1 MSRTTL
7 VSGLTDMTPPL
18 IFEQLADAAEGTAA
32 LQVSDYE
39 GAHDLRRAV
48 LRGQKEGVTA

>member
-32 LQVSDYE
+32 LQLSDYE

-48 LRGQKEGVTA
+48 LRGQEEGVTA